1 METNN
6 MSNIAVQGGSGL
18 HTGYASSLKL
28 QRLYVS
34 RGSERGCCCS
44 QSKRCKTR
52 VPSVA
57 YRY

>member
-1 METNN
+1 METND
-6 MSNIAVQGGSGL
+6 MSNLAVQGGPGL

-34 RGSERGCCCS
+34 RGSEGGCCCP

-52 VPSVA
+52 VHGVP
-57 YRY
+57 YKY